1 MILTKSHFPMKNR
14 VLFRRFSKSNQIK
27 FRCAQKSRGRKIAIE
42 MMETFLRFILVDSS
56 NKSNKS
62 GSKSYATKSQRERE
76 KETGN
81 REKKM
86 KNEKKKTT
94 TARKKKTVANLFD
107 TQYVRKWARTHEQWA
122 HGFVGACVVFSL
134 SLWVLSI
141 QLCAI
146 TSLCFTFH
154 LNTDMCVLYNIMC
167 RVCTNTHT
175 ISVDSRV

>member
-1 MILTKSHFPMKNR
+1 MKNR

-27 FRCAQKSRGRKIAIE
+27 FRCAQKSRGRKVAIE
-42 MMETFLRFILVDSS
+42 MMETFLRFIFVDSS

-62 GSKSYATKSQRERE
+62 GSENFMRRKSQRERE

-107 TQYVRKWARTHEQWA
+107 TQYVRK
-122 HGFVGACVVFSL
+122 
-134 SLWVLSI
+134 
-141 QLCAI
+141 
-146 TSLCFTFH
+146 
-154 LNTDMCVLYNIMC
+154 
-167 RVCTNTHT
+167 
-175 ISVDSRV
+175 